1 MNDVHAD
8 DDDDDDDDDD
18 SHENDHND
26 DDDRDDGDL
35 SERESVGLP
44 FAVKDGRRAAHK
56 QSLISPPS
64 LLTLLLFLMTMI
76 IIVMA
81 IISVIDHPNNDR
93 QDPIQLL

>member
-1 MNDVHAD
+1 MWTLMNDVHA
-8 DDDDDDDDDD
+8 DDDDDDD

-44 FAVKDGRRAAHK
+44 FAVRDGGRAAHK

-64 LLTLLLFLMTMI
+64 
-76 IIVMA
+76 
-81 IISVIDHPNNDR
+81 S
-93 QDPIQLL
+93 

>member
-8 DDDDDDDDDD
+8 DDHDDDDDD

-26 DDDRDDGDL
+26 DDDKDDGDL

-44 FAVKDGRRAAHK
+44 FAVRDGRRAAHK

-76 IIVMA
+76 SIVMA
-81 IISVIDHPNNDR
+81 IIIIIDHQNSYHQVMFMKP
-93 QDPIQLL
+93 